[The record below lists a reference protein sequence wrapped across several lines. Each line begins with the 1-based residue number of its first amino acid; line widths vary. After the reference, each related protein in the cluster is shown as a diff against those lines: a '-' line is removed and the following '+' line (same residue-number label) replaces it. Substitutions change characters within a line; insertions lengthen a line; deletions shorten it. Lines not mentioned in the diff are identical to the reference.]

1 MAAFDGAIEIDMAE
15 VSAGLTESIGLFSER
30 ARGGEVSRFVVE
42 TISAVEV
49 ETILCAVAKSVTF
62 LAANMGTEFGRS
74 GGSDC
79 SSDCVKPVKFCSSEE
94 GLCHDESATEKGG
107 GEGFVGLE
115 GYLCPSGDC
124 CGSG

>member
-1 MAAFDGAIEIDMAE
+1 MASFDGAIEIDMTE
-15 VSAGLTESIGLFSER
+15 VSTELAESFDLSFER

-42 TISAVEV
+42 TVSAVEV
-49 ETILCAVAKSVTF
+49 ETILCAVAKSATF

-74 GGSDC
+74 GGRDC
-79 SSDCVKPVKFCSSEE
+79 SSDGVKPVKFCSSEE

-115 GYLCPSGDC
+115 GYLCSSGDC
-124 CGSG
+124 CGRG